1 MSKTPWK
8 EIPYAKNRHP
18 GSSPNAYYFHF
29 GFARRARNYHHVVC
43 NTIPIV
49 AEEFFATELTLKAGE
64 VEVDGAVAAT
74 SQGKAGDSGMRFTL
88 PWQGRTLLQFAAPNG
103 YKEAKGGIQVPNSL
117 DIYLSAVA

>member
-1 MSKTPWK
+1 V
-8 EIPYAKNRHP
+8 
-18 GSSPNAYYFHF
+18 F
-29 GFARRARNYHHVVC
+29 GVVG